1 MIYDMPLYRPPSE
14 ARSLIFQVT
23 LGCSYNKC
31 KFCLMYRGK
40 RFRMRP
46 FDDIRADVE
55 EMAREVPYVGRV
67 FLADGDAVACKTD
80 FLVDVLRLIRSKF
93 PRLERITSYASPQ
106 NLLRKSEAEM
116 KRLREE
122 GLDILYYGIETGD
135 EELLGKIDKGVT
147 YDEIVEGALKARKAG
162 FPLSVTVIL
171 GLGGR
176 SGSKRH
182 IAETARILNDIQPE
196 YIGALTLMLGP
207 LEEWYAKQMGAAD
220 WEWLDKME
228 LLGEIRDLVA
238 QLDLKDS
245 VFRSNHAS
253 NYLALKGNLN
263 RDRSRL
269 LKTIDTAMSDPN
281 SPLLRPEEWRA
292 L

>member
-1 MIYDMPLYRPPSE
+1 MEYDMPLYRPPSE

-31 KFCLMYRGK
+31 AFCLMYRSK
-40 RFRMRP
+40 RFKVRP
-46 FDDIRADVE
+46 FDAIKADVE
-55 EMAREVPYVGRV
+55 EVCRELPHVRRV
-67 FLADGDAVACKTD
+67 FLADGDAVAAKTD

-106 NLLRKSEAEM
+106 NLMRKSEEEL
-116 KRLREE
+116 KTLREE

-135 EELLGKIDKGVT
+135 DDLLKKIEKGVT
-147 YDEIVEGALKARKAG
+147 HDDIVQAALKARRVG
-162 FPLSVTVIL
+162 FPISATVIL

-176 SGSKRH
+176 KNSERH
-182 IAETARILNDIQPE
+182 IAETARILSEIQPE

-207 LEEWYAKQMGAAD
+207 LEDWYREKMGPE

-228 LLGEIRDLVA
+228 LLGEIRALVG
-238 QLDLKDS
+238 QLDVKDS

-263 RDRSRL
+263 RDRDRL
-269 LKTIDTAMSDPN
+269 IKVIDSALSDPN